1 MLSRETGLTALSVSH
16 LFSGVGLSLRFIVR
30 RAEDDRVVS

>member
-1 MLSRETGLTALSVSH
+1 MLSLATGLTALLVSH
-16 LFSGVGLSLRFIVR
+16 LFSGVGLSFRFIVR